1 MNYDDDIKREED
13 NLFASRDDGDIVH
26 GKSKLSNRERIIIIY
41 LYYFF
46 NRNVDQLYEVEEC

>member
-1 MNYDDDIKREED
+1 MMTISNVRMTTYLPVETTAT
-13 NLFASRDDGDIVH
+13 LFMVRAIGP
-26 GKSKLSNRERIIIIY
+26 ERIIIIY